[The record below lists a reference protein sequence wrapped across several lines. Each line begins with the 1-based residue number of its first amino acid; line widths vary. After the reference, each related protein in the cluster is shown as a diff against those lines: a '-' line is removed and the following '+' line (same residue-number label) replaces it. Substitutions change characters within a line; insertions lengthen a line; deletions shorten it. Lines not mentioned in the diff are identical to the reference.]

1 MEQLPVLKAKFKK
14 RFDISKWQGETP
26 LSSSISATESLWKIE
41 ETKMPT
47 RFDGFYIARYEGLD
61 ADEKPGYGV
70 MFLKD
75 GKIYGGD
82 NLSCFLGEFEDNG
95 TVVVARVKVFLIA
108 SPSQSMTDV
117 DDKPWDLPDI
127 HGDVP
132 EGVLPTNVVVEM
144 FGQRHDTHQDM
155 RVELQRIAVW
165 G

>member
-1 MEQLPVLKAKFKK
+1 
-14 RFDISKWQGETP
+14 
-26 LSSSISATESLWKIE
+26 
-41 ETKMPT
+41 MPT

-61 ADEKPGYGV
+61 ADATPGYGV

-82 NLSCFLGEFEDNG
+82 NLSCFLGEFEDNEK
-95 TVVVARVKVFLIA
+95 VVVARVKVFLIA
-108 SPSQSMTDV
+108 SPFQSITDV

-132 EGVLPTNVVVEM
+132 QGVLPTNLVVEM
-144 FGQRHDTHQDM
+144 FGHRQDTHQDM

>member
-1 MEQLPVLKAKFKK
+1 
-14 RFDISKWQGETP
+14 
-26 LSSSISATESLWKIE
+26 
-41 ETKMPT
+41 MPT
-47 RFDGFYIARYEGLD
+47 RFDGFYIVRYEGLD
-61 ADEKPGYGV
+61 ADTKPGYGV

-82 NLSCFLGEFEDNG
+82 NLSCFLGEFEDKG
-95 TVVVARVKVFLIA
+95 KAVVARVKVFLIA
-108 SPSQSMTDV
+108 SPFQSITDV

-127 HGDVP
+127 HGDVAQ
-132 EGVLPTNVVVEM
+132 GVLPTDVVVEL